1 MRPVESRPLSARGNN
16 AKRAARTW
24 CVRARLD
31 YWLLVA
37 ESKFL
42 DDLPVSGQIR
52 PPHVVEEP
60 AALADHLQQPA
71 TPMVIL
77 LVRPEMLREIVDPLR
92 QDRNLD
98 TRAASVGAM
107 RLVLLD
113 RRCFLQCH
121 VVYSPHPWRRS
132 RPIG

>member
-1 MRPVESRPLSARGNN
+1 MG
-16 AKRAARTW
+16 
-24 CVRARLD
+24 

-37 ESKFL
+37 EPKFL
-42 DDLPVSGQIR
+42 DDLPISGQVR
-52 PPHVVEEP
+52 SPHVVEEP
-60 AALADHLQQPA
+60 AALADHLQQPSA
-71 TPMVIL
+71 AVMVL
-77 LVRPEMLREIVDPLR
+77 LVCPEVIREVVDPIR
-92 QDRNLD
+92 QDRDLD
-98 TRAASVGAM
+98 ARAASVGAM